1 MYGKSITGDSNSS
14 ILSNSE
20 YYITASHMMSSHTT
34 CPWCPSPPLPFPLPL
49 PLVLNT
55 DMVDEARKERG

>member
-34 CPWCPSPPLPFPLPL
+34 CPWCPSPPLSSSSALGL
-49 PLVLNT
+49 KH
-55 DMVDEARKERG
+55 RYGR